1 MENRNGMN
9 AQSRTQATR
18 GDTLQR
24 RRPRNSRRRRL
35 LDTETQTMSSDRHQL
50 AAVMNLEG
58 DADSLSLQTI
68 VDSLSQDQ
76 MRHLFTLIAERT
88 PSMLREILVEQH
100 MFNVENTQRP
110 VQIPPPWCV
119 CRCCRDMPTS
129 IERVCCGNGPNHC
142 LSHISDMNVVVLH
155 QTVLAVADTYRRAIF
170 GIPVDADE
178 NRRCRHSA
186 YRQFTVWRYG
196 RLGSRVRRV
205 IPSCCVWR
213 IRERYPDALGQ
224 YTGFVPHRRNVF
236 D

>member
-1 MENRNGMN
+1 MANRNTIN
-9 AQSRTQATR
+9 ALSQTQATR
-18 GDTLQR
+18 GDTLQGG
-24 RRPRNSRRRRL
+24 RPRNSRRRRR
-35 LDTETQTMSSDRHQL
+35 LDNETERMSSDRQQL
-50 AAVMNLEG
+50 AAVMSHEG
-58 DADSLSLQTI
+58 ETDYLSLQTI
-68 VDSLSQDQ
+68 IDSLSQDQ
-76 MRHLFTLIAERT
+76 MRLLFTLIAERT
-88 PSMLREILVEQH
+88 PAMLREILVEQH
-100 MFNVENTQRP
+100 MCNAGNAQRT

-129 IERVCCGNGPNHC
+129 IERVCCGNEPHNC
-142 LSHISDMNVVVLH
+142 LSHIPDMNVVVLH

-196 RLGSRVRRV
+196 RLGSRVRQV

-213 IRERYPDALGQ
+213 IRECYPDALGQ
-224 YTGFVPHRRNVF
+224 YTGFVPYRRNVY